1 MRVKLITSLVLAVV
15 LLGTTAYTSYMM
27 PGVPEPP
34 LTELRLLS
42 GAGSGLSPVV
52 YPSVLGASVDWTDDC
67 QGLYNHVSGLLEP
80 EPVGELISSDPAYL
94 RFPATGISQ
103 SYNWTHGIGTSEQR
117 RMNPSHGTKP
127 QKCYFG
133 TDEFM
138 GLINHTGAR
147 PVIVVNAATGN
158 PREAAD
164 WVSYCNDVYWRGKGP
179 LRTQNGHLQPYGIKY
194 WEIGFEMH
202 QAQYWDSDPDQTTPA
217 GVRYANRLMAYS
229 QAMKAVDPT
238 ILVGASLVLHSD
250 VESSSADMSWN
261 INVLNTAR
269 GTFTQ
274 GGRTLRY
281 FDYVTVTVRTPR
293 VSVLLDVPDLFAY
306 SYART
311 YESLQDDL
319 AQLRGLLY
327 FPNEVPIAISSF
339 VPDFTS
345 RGWNT
350 DAPACAG
357 SALIT
362 ANIAMEA
369 LRSAAS
375 SDPRALLYACYG
387 DISSR
392 SYTSMLVNPDF
403 EANAGSAWLPS
414 PSYFAMDLC
423 SVLHGMVCVEVARLR
438 TSEYS
443 VGGERAL
450 TAIRGVPTVD
460 AVAGISADGL
470 TARVVIINREVDG
483 PSRVVVSVEGWS
495 GLMSVTRTVISSDSL
510 LTTNLL
516 GDGVR
521 TVSEG
526 WRSGE
531 PRVEVEVP
539 RGSVML
545 LELERQGVG

>member
-34 LTELRLLS
+34 LTELRLLA
-42 GAGSGLSPVV
+42 GAGADPSPSA

-94 RFPATGISQ
+94 RFPAGGLSQ
-103 SYNWTHGIGTSEQR
+103 SYNWTHGVGTSEQR
-117 RMNPSHGTKP
+117 GTNPSHGPRP
-127 QKCYFG
+127 QRSYFG

-138 GLINHTGAR
+138 ALINHTGAR
-147 PVIVVNAATGN
+147 PVIVVNAAENN

-179 LRTQNGHLQPYGIKY
+179 MRTQNGHLQPYAIKY

-202 QAQYWDSDPDQTTPA
+202 QSQYWESDADQTTPA
-217 GVRYANRLMAYS
+217 GVRYANLLMEYS
-229 QAMKAVDPT
+229 RAMKAVDPT
-238 ILVGASLVLHSD
+238 ILVGATLVLHSD
-250 VESSSADMSWN
+250 VESASADMSWN
-261 INVLNTAR
+261 INVLNTAK
-269 GTFTQ
+269 GTFSPNSK
-274 GGRTLRY
+274 LRY
-281 FDYVTVTVRTPR
+281 FDYVTVTVKVPR
-293 VSVLLDVPDLFAY
+293 LDVLLDAPDMFAY

-311 YESLQDDL
+311 YETLQEDL

-350 DAPACAG
+350 DAPAYSG
-357 SALIT
+357 SAVIT

-375 SDPRALLYACYG
+375 DDPRSMLYACYG

-392 SYTSMLVNPDF
+392 SYSALLVNPDF
-403 EANAGSAWLPS
+403 AANAGGTWQPS
-414 PSYFAMDLC
+414 PSYIALDLC
-423 SVLHGMVCVEVARLR
+423 SVLQGMVSVEVARLR
-438 TSEYS
+438 AAEYS
-443 VGGERAL
+443 MGGERSL
-450 TAIRGVPTVD
+450 PAIRGVPIVD
-460 AVAGISADGL
+460 AIAGISADGL
-470 TARVVIINREVDG
+470 TARAIIVNREVDG
-483 PSRVVVSVEGWS
+483 PSRVVLSVEGWS
-495 GLMSVTRTVISSDSL
+495 GLVSVTRTVISSESL
-510 LTTNLL
+510 RSTNLL
-516 GDGVR
+516 GEGVR

-531 PRVEVEVP
+531 PKVEVEVP
-539 RGSVML
+539 RASVML
-545 LELERQGVG
+545 LELERSAGGT